1 KRKCKCRVQ
10 GGKVQGAG
18 GRMPDARCQVQQ
30 GRCPPIQ
37 ILGKRNSDEHP
48 FARSASPGQATGG
61 GWKWVSECHGFRR
74 PVEGS
79 EGQVPAAVRIQAFCF
94 SVWSPLVGQ
103 LTWFNIVFEIGLRG
117 RRRWALLDRC

>member
-1 KRKCKCRVQ
+1 MQVQ
-10 GGKVQGAG
+10 GAGGKVQGAG

-74 PVEGS
+74 YWMMEWLAGTS
-79 EGQVPAAVRIQAFCF
+79 E
-94 SVWSPLVGQ
+94 
-103 LTWFNIVFEIGLRG
+103 
-117 RRRWALLDRC
+117 